1 MLCCNRDWIHSNKV
15 KVGVIIS
22 VLLGVVIMLAAV
34 ASLAYWYFAKYRN
47 RDQVKYDNLTNTQ
60 TNEEEN
66 ILVGGDRQTLIGDE
80 QL

>member
-47 RDQVKYDNLTNTQ
+47 RDQVKYDNLENTQ
-60 TNEEEN
+60 INEEEN
-66 ILVGGDRQTLIGDE
+66 ILSCSAVK
-80 QL
+80 